1 MDNQNQN
8 QTHKRRVRYKGTHPR
23 SFHEKYKE
31 HNPEKY
37 ADTIEK
43 VIRKGST
50 PAGMHISICVN
61 EILDFLQIKPGQKG
75 LDATLGYGGHTKAML
90 NCLEG
95 NGHIYGL
102 DIDPIE
108 IEKTTARLR
117 QQGYGEEVLTVINTN
132 FANLSEVAR
141 QHGPFD
147 FILADLGVSSMQ
159 IDNPERGF
167 SYKIDGPLDLRLNP
181 QEGVSAAERLTELSE
196 EEFAWM
202 MIENS
207 DEPYAHEIAQTVMR
221 ELRSGKKVDTT
232 TRLRELIEK
241 ALIKLPEKERKEAVK
256 KSCQRTFQ
264 ALRIDVNS
272 EFEVLYAF
280 LDALPDAL
288 APGGRAAILT
298 FHSGEDRLVKKS
310 FKQLKK
316 QGIYTE
322 VCEDVIRPSVQECA
336 MNPRAKST
344 KMRWAV
350 RSDV

>member
-1 MDNQNQN
+1 MENQIKP
-8 QTHKRRVRYKGTHPR
+8 HKRRVRYKGTHPR

-37 ADTIEK
+37 AETIEK

-61 EILDFLQIKPGQKG
+61 EILDFLQIQPGQKG
-75 LDATLGYGGHTKAML
+75 LDATLGYGGHTKEML
-90 NCLEG
+90 KCL
-95 NGHIYGL
+95 NGDGHVYGL
-102 DIDPIE
+102 DVDPIE
-108 IEKTTARLR
+108 IEKTTKRLR
-117 QQGYGEEVLTVINTN
+117 EQGFGEDVLTVIKTN
-132 FANLSEVAR
+132 FANIDEVAKE
-141 QHGPFD
+141 HGPFD

-181 QEGVSAAERLTELSE
+181 QEGTSAAERLLEITE

-207 DEPYAHEIAQTVMR
+207 DEPYAHEIAATVMR
-221 ELRSGKKVDTT
+221 EIRSGKKVDTT

-241 ALIKLPEKERKEAVK
+241 ALVKVPEKERKEAVK

-280 LDALPDAL
+280 LDKLPDAL
-288 APGGRAAILT
+288 APGGKAAILT

-316 QGIYTE
+316 QGVYAD
-322 VCEDVIRPSVQECA
+322 VSDDVIRPSAQECA

-344 KMRWAV
+344 KMRWAMKAE
-350 RSDV
+350 

>member
-1 MDNQNQN
+1 MENQNQN
-8 QTHKRRVRYKGTHPR
+8 QPHKRRVRYKGTHPR

-61 EILDFLQIKPGQKG
+61 EILDFLKIRPGQKG
-75 LDATLGYGGHTKAML
+75 LDATLGYGGHTKEML
-90 NCLEG
+90 KCLEG
-95 NGHIYGL
+95 KGHVYGL
-102 DIDPIE
+102 DVDPIE
-108 IEKTTARLR
+108 IEKTTKRLR
-117 QQGYGEEVLTVINTN
+117 EQGFGEDILTVIKTN
-132 FANLSEVAR
+132 FANIDEVAKE
-141 QHGPFD
+141 HGPFD

-181 QEGVSAAERLTELSE
+181 HEGTSAAERLLEITE

-202 MIENS
+202 MVENS
-207 DEPYAHEIAQTVMR
+207 DEPYAHEIAATVMR
-221 ELRSGKKVDTT
+221 EIRSGKKVDTT

-241 ALIKLPEKERKEAVK
+241 ALVRLPEKERKEAVK

-280 LDALPDAL
+280 LDKLPEAL

-316 QGIYTE
+316 QGVYAD
-322 VCEDVIRPSVQECA
+322 VSEDVIRPSAQECA

-344 KMRWAV
+344 KMRWAIKGE
-350 RSDV
+350 